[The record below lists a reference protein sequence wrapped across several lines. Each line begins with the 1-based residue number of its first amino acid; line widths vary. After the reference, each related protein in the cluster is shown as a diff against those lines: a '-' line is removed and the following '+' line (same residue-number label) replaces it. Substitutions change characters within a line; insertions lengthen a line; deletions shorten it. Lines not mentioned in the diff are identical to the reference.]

1 MSRSPCKNRL
11 LVMVNGNSAL
21 GSRKGV
27 MATRP
32 GVSETIG
39 RRVTFISA
47 PANGR

>member
-1 MSRSPCKNRL
+1 
-11 LVMVNGNSAL
+11 MVNGISARR
-21 GSRKGV
+21 SRKGV

-32 GVSETIG
+32 GVNETIG